1 MPIKPGL
8 SIAFEKRY
16 PFLCA
21 RGCAAVVG
29 AGFAKVFTAYIF
41 IAALSVLAAKPA
53 AFIAKE
59 FHFIFLGLGQVV
71 QLFKFFI

>member
-1 MPIKPGL
+1 M
-8 SIAFEKRY
+8 
-16 PFLCA
+16 
-21 RGCAAVVG
+21 VG